1 MATSSVYVNN
11 VLQVLP
17 NPYALTIKPRLEYS
31 AFLANS
37 ILKKLQKEQKFIR
50 ESNRQFYLENE
61 GVVADNAKFK
71 ETVYL
76 ETCIACGIETIK
88 IAQRRLNSISN
99 INNLSQI
106 VSPLVSVVRT
116 ISSNLYL
123 GLPQISRDLVE
134 LSGLLGSIVMDSG
147 SLSEVKFDFKQTNL
161 ESRHILAE
169 VNLIVESKIRTSYP
183 NLST

>member
-1 MATSSVYVNN
+1 MAASSVYVNN

-37 ILKKLQKEQKFIR
+37 ILKKLQKEQKLIKA
-50 ESNRQFYLENE
+50 SNRQFYLENE
-61 GVVADNAKFK
+61 GMVADNAKFK
-71 ETVYL
+71 EAIYL
-76 ETCIACGIETIK
+76 ETCIACAIETIK
-88 IAQRRLNSISN
+88 ITQRRLNSVSN
-99 INNLSQI
+99 ISDLSQI
-106 VSPLVSVVRT
+106 ASPLVSVVRT
-116 ISSNLYL
+116 MSSNLYL

-147 SLSEVKFDFKQTNL
+147 SLSEVTFDFKHTNL